1 MTIQEIEKI
10 NKQFQSKALLLS
22 ELIPR
27 TDMLE
32 FGTLLRRKSVEIHQL
47 FEMLI
52 RTNAMASF
60 WRTLEKM
67 EEVMDDLVYELD
79 RLHDLN
85 NMMKINQVGD
95 FIKNGYDM
103 LSIYSISS
111 DQVVKQKAAE
121 VIKKSK

>member
-1 MTIQEIEKI
+1 
-10 NKQFQSKALLLS
+10 
-22 ELIPR
+22 
-27 TDMLE
+27 MLE
-32 FGTLLRRKSVEIHQL
+32 FGTLVRRNSVEIHQL

-52 RTNAMASF
+52 RTNGMTAF

-85 NMMKINQVGD
+85 NMMKIKQVGE
-95 FIKNGYDM
+95 FIKEGYDM

-111 DQVVKQKAAE
+111 DQVVKQRATE
-121 VIKKSK
+121 VIKKTK

>member
-32 FGTLLRRKSVEIHQL
+32 FGTLVRRKSVEIHQL

-52 RTNAMASF
+52 RANGMTAF

-85 NMMKINQVGD
+85 NMMKIKQVGE
-95 FIKNGYDM
+95 FIKEGYDM

-111 DQVVKQKAAE
+111 DQVVKQRATE
-121 VIKKSK
+121 VIKKTK